1 MDSAHVRSIFNCKI
15 SQIHKSCYST
25 GVVEGSCSGGVGGLC
40 TGWGERVILSSS
52 ITEFLWWVLVVEA
65 GGDVGQQGLVPWGE
79 TSGRGGGQGVRVPR
93 GQVRLVLWQGGRPVV
108 VREMVTSS
116 SSACSNSTAR
126 SLVGFQMVAGR
137 WCDLTA
143 GLVLASQ
150 VERGHRLVVR
160 G

>member
-65 GGDVGQQGLVPWGE
+65 GGDVGQQGLVPWGQ
-79 TSGRGGGQGVRVPR
+79 TSGWWGGQGVRVPR

-108 VREMVTSS
+108 VREMVTTS
-116 SSACSNSTAR
+116 CSTCTNSTAR

>member
-25 GVVEGSCSGGVGGLC
+25 VWSKVAAVVVGGLC

-52 ITEFLWWVLVVEA
+52 ITEFLWWVLVVQA

-108 VREMVTSS
+108 VREMVTTSCS
-116 SSACSNSTAR
+116 TCSNSTAR
-126 SLVGFQMVAGR
+126 SLVGFQMVAGGR
-137 WCDLTA
+137 CDLTA